1 MKNTLLIGGLVL
13 IVGLLGVANVLLI
26 KNSQKTEVP
35 TPTIQAPS
43 PTPFV
48 EVPMLTDPS
57 LATSEGKQ
65 QLIGGDKDV
74 HGCLGPAGYS
84 WCEVK
89 QKCLRVWE
97 EKCEASK
104 ISDADL
110 IKQALFTKNNWAST
124 LEVDLSVAQ
133 NDGVYA
139 GGTVSEK
146 QGGGGYFY
154 AKKVAS
160 EWKIVA
166 DGNGMIMCETL
177 KEYADFPKSMIPSCY
192 NTITGE
198 TITR

>member
-13 IVGLLGVANVLLI
+13 IVGILGVANVLLI
-26 KNSQKTEVP
+26 KNNQKIETP

-43 PTPFV
+43 PTSFV

-65 QLIGGDKDV
+65 LVGGDKDT
-74 HGCLGPAGYS
+74 HGCIGSAGYS
-84 WCEVK
+84 WCEAK

-97 EKCEASK
+97 EKCEEAK
-104 ISDADL
+104 VSDADL

-124 LEVDLSVAQ
+124 LEINVSVNK
-133 NDGVYA
+133 NDGIYA
-139 GGTVSEK
+139 SGSVSEN

-154 AKKVAS
+154 AKKVGS

-166 DGNGMIMCETL
+166 DGNGMIMCEAL
-177 KEYADFPKSMIPSCY
+177 KDYPDYPKTMIPSCY
-192 NTITGE
+192 NSTTGE
-198 TITR
+198 TVTR